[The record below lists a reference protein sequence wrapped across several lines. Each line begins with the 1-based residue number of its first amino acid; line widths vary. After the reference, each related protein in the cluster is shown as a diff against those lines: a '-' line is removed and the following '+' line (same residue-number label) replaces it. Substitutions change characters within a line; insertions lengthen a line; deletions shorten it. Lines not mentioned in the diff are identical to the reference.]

1 MADEGIVALMRA
13 NQEGRA
19 EKDPLAVGITEAGT
33 SLKFATLAL
42 RSCYSVNASSIREFT
57 AFREDLT
64 TKANVYKDKVLPLAK
79 LSLQNVKDFMLYF
92 KDLSFEDCL
101 DIADDIVKESRDNQ
115 ALMVLNRDTHKAMSV
130 EFKQMEDRIA
140 AVLGKCRLEAEE
152 QQKKSEEMQAAADAK
167 HKWAVGLA
175 FIPLVGAIATPLLE
189 NSASGNR
196 VQAVAA
202 AEEAKL
208 AVSASVVIRDTLAT
222 ALTEYCFA
230 MDRCAGEFEKL
241 ASDCESF
248 AGQAEKLSDSKKQAF
263 YKLMNKRADNI
274 LDAVATFQMVCVSA
288 ETDLECLP
296 SCPEPNYVRQW
307 LASKR
312 ADSGPSFMESM
323 LSIMPEVRKRAPALT
338 EA

>member
-19 EKDPLAVGITEAGT
+19 EKDPLAVGITDAGT
-33 SLKFATLAL
+33 SLRFATLAL
-42 RSCYSVNASSIREFT
+42 RSCYTVNAPSIREFNE
-57 AFREDLT
+57 FREDLT
-64 TKANVYKDKVLPLAK
+64 TKANVYKDKVLPLAQ
-79 LSLQNVKDFMLYF
+79 LSLQKVKDFMLYF

-101 DIADDIVKESRDNQ
+101 EIADDIVKESRDNQ
-115 ALMVLNRDTHKAMSV
+115 ALMVLNRDTHKEMSV
-130 EFKQMEDRIA
+130 EFKQMEDRIET
-140 AVLGKCRLEAEE
+140 VLAKCSLEAKE
-152 QQKKSEEMQAAADAK
+152 QQKKSEAMQAEADSK
-167 HKWAVGLA
+167 SKWAIGLA
-175 FIPLVGAIATPLLE
+175 FVPLVGLIAAPLLE
-189 NSASGNR
+189 ASASDKR
-196 VQAVAA
+196 VLAVAA
-202 AEEAKL
+202 EEEAKL
-208 AVSASVVIRDTLAT
+208 AVAASVVIKETLAR

-248 AGQAEKLSDSKKQAF
+248 AGQAEKLSDRKKQTF

-274 LDAVATFQMVCVSA
+274 LDAVSTFQMVRVSA

-307 LASKR
+307 LASKK
-312 ADSGPSFMESM
+312 AASGPSFMDRM